1 MDSTRLAAMKRAFIA
16 LAPLLC
22 APAFVM
28 AFEVGEFASGMSREQ
43 VRTLLSSWKFD
54 RQLETGADSLLVYDL
69 PESAA
74 SRQYLFRFCK
84 NRLAAFEQDVQPG
97 LRPFVIVVGNYSA
110 KYGQPY
116 KTYAE
121 SHVISTGERNTVS
134 LFWRAQADYVGVRY
148 SALPYGE
155 QLTLVFETNN
165 PCWQAPR
172 L

>member
-1 MDSTRLAAMKRAFIA
+1 MHPFRVAAAA
-16 LAPLLC
+16 LILC
-22 APAFVM
+22 LCRPAL
-28 AFEVGEFASGMSREQ
+28 AFEVAEFKSGMSREQ
-43 VRTLLSSWKFD
+43 VKALLQSWKFD

-84 NRLAAFEQDVQPG
+84 DKLAAFEQDAKPG
-97 LRPFVIVVGNYSA
+97 LRPFVIVVGNYTA

-116 KTYAE
+116 KTHAE

-134 LFWRAQADYVGVRY
+134 LFWRSGGDYVGVRY

-165 PCWQAPR
+165 ACWQAPR